1 MQTKKNTF
9 RKKRRFSCKKCLSK
23 YKNNQNKNGGN
34 CNYNTNNIMPSCCK
48 EELLKIKN
56 IKKNNILFN

>member
-23 YKNNQNKNGGN
+23 YKNNHNKNGGN
-34 CNYNTNNIMPSCCK
+34 CSNNYIMPLCCR
-48 EELLKIKN
+48 EELLKTKN
-56 IKKNNILFN
+56 IKKNTILFN